1 MRKNNE
7 KGSTFGLAWASQ
19 PVLLLWFFFFWIKS
33 ILDLVAAT
41 VTADATTADHSTTAW
56 ILQLFW
62 NSLFSCCFSPRFF
75 WFDSIY
81 LFFRF
86 ELPKLEW
93 TAKSSLAGEFTSGS
107 LVLRA
112 QHLKK
117 SRFNVYIVMLAAIFN
132 LLLLFLLLVSFCFV
146 CWWFLKWI
154 LFGFITVI
162 LCTFFS
168 SSFTDSKNDW
178 IIFQLDVCYTMET
191 IIFLSFLS
199 MQCCSIVIFGRFSIE
214 ILSFKFV

>member
-19 PVLLLWFFFFWIKS
+19 PVLLLWFFFLNKIYSRFGCRHSHRRRHHRRPFDNRMNLTI
-33 ILDLVAAT
+33 ILKFV
-41 VTADATTADHSTTAW
+41 
-56 ILQLFW
+56 IQL
-62 NSLFSCCFSPRFF
+62 LFFSPFF

-132 LLLLFLLLVSFCFV
+132 LLLLLWLVPFCFV
-146 CWWFLKWI
+146 RWWFLKWI

-162 LCTFFS
+162 WYTFFLL
-168 SSFTDSKNDW
+168 F
-178 IIFQLDVCYTMET
+178 FH
-191 IIFLSFLS
+191 
-199 MQCCSIVIFGRFSIE
+199 RFEKMIG
-214 ILSFKFV
+214 

>member
-19 PVLLLWFFFFWIKS
+19 PVLLLWFFFLNKIYSRFGCRHSHRRRHHRRPFDNRMNLTI
-33 ILDLVAAT
+33 ILKFV
-41 VTADATTADHSTTAW
+41 
-56 ILQLFW
+56 IQL
-62 NSLFSCCFSPRFF
+62 LFFSPFF